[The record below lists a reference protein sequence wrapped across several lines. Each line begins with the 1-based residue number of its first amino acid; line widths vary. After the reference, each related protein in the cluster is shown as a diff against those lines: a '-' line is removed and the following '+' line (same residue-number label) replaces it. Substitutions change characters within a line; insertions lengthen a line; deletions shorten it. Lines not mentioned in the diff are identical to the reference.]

1 MNLAVIKCRC
11 PNHDA
16 SKHVGVKGHL
26 TYIKSKSIEIYH
38 LSSVTG
44 LALLAN
50 DVHSIMGV
58 LGGMC
63 LYRLIGW
70 VCTCSGQFWYLQYFT
85 IIVSFGST
93 N

>member
-11 PNHDA
+11 PHHDA

-70 VCTCSGQFWYLQYFT
+70 VCTCSGQFWYLW
-85 IIVSFGST
+85 
-93 N
+93 